1 MAKIFICYRRED
13 SAYPAHQ
20 IYRDLSDHFGS
31 ESVIF
36 DVDTIPIGTDFRE
49 YLNNQVG
56 ECDILLAIIG
66 DQWIEILKQRLSDP
80 KDFVR
85 IEIQAALER
94 DIPVVPV
101 LVGKALMPSEENLPP
116 ELAGLSYRNATEVRA
131 GTDLQTHVKRLIEG
145 LDRLLAGSNVRD
157 YRKRQEAQ
165 SKPREKSKARRQKR
179 IALGIGAVSMIII
192 LCVIGWLIYSK
203 PPFANTFTNSIGM
216 NFVKIPAG
224 SFTMGSK
231 LSPEELAQKYG
242 GKVENYKTERPQHE
256 APIIKAFYLQSTEV
270 TQGQWKAVMG
280 YNPSHFKDCGAD
292 CPVEQVSWDDAQK
305 FIQKLN
311 DTEGAEAYRLPTEAE
326 WEYAVSAATTTEFS
340 HGDDENKL
348 GEYAWFDTNSEDKT
362 HPVGT
367 KKANPWGLYDMQGN
381 VWEWVEDDW
390 HGNYKG
396 APYDGSV
403 WVYDPRGPNRVIR
416 GGSWGNKAL
425 YCRSAARYGEPRSSL
440 GKDIGF
446 RLARFVDLGS

>member
-1 MAKIFICYRRED
+1 MPKIFLCYRRED

-20 IYRDLSDHFGS
+20 IYRDLGDHFGF

-131 GTDLQTHVKRLIEG
+131 GPDLQTHVKRLIEG

-165 SKPREKSKARRQKR
+165 SKPKEKSKARRE
-179 IALGIGAVSMIII
+179 SS
-192 LCVIGWLIYSK
+192 C
-203 PPFANTFTNSIGM
+203 P
-216 NFVKIPAG
+216 
-224 SFTMGSK
+224 
-231 LSPEELAQKYG
+231 
-242 GKVENYKTERPQHE
+242 TERSP
-256 APIIKAFYLQSTEV
+256 P
-270 TQGQWKAVMG
+270 
-280 YNPSHFKDCGAD
+280 
-292 CPVEQVSWDDAQK
+292 
-305 FIQKLN
+305 
-311 DTEGAEAYRLPTEAE
+311 AELLRA
-326 WEYAVSAATTTEFS
+326 
-340 HGDDENKL
+340 
-348 GEYAWFDTNSEDKT
+348 
-362 HPVGT
+362 
-367 KKANPWGLYDMQGN
+367 
-381 VWEWVEDDW
+381 
-390 HGNYKG
+390 
-396 APYDGSV
+396 
-403 WVYDPRGPNRVIR
+403 
-416 GGSWGNKAL
+416 
-425 YCRSAARYGEPRSSL
+425 
-440 GKDIGF
+440 
-446 RLARFVDLGS
+446 